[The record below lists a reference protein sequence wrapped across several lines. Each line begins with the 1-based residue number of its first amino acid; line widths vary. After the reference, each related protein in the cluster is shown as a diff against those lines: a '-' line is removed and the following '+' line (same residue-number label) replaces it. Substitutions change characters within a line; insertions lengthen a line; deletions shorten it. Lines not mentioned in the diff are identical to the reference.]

1 MTRLQYYFSLFDMKN
16 EGVIIRP
23 AFRDFIIAV
32 NDWNG
37 HLNTRYRECGTVLD
51 VEHSAEKYVK
61 IIFAVNTQS
70 SDYMTFQEFRSLVL
84 IQPQIISYLE
94 LVDISEDE

>member
-32 NDWNG
+32 YDWNG
-37 HLNTRYRECGTVLD
+37 L
-51 VEHSAEKYVK
+51 
-61 IIFAVNTQS
+61 
-70 SDYMTFQEFRSLVL
+70 
-84 IQPQIISYLE
+84 
-94 LVDISEDE
+94 